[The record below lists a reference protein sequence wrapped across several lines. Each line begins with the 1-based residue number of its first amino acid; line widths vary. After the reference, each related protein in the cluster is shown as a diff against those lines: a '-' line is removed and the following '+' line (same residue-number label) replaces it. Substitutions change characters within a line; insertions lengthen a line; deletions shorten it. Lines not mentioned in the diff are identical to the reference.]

1 MDIIPV
7 SLAIAQAAKESG
19 WGTSRFALEGNAMFG
34 QWTYGKDGLKPKD
47 GVGTDHKV
55 LKFPMLRSSIIA
67 YQKNLNTH
75 KAYGKFREARSELRQ
90 KNKKLSGLDLALY
103 LENYAATGKEYVKI
117 LKSIITQNKLTDFD
131 NSVLMN
137 ASKNNSLTL

>member
-1 MDIIPV
+1 M
-7 SLAIAQAAKESG
+7 
-19 WGTSRFALEGNAMFG
+19 N
-34 QWTYGKDGLKPKD
+34 
-47 GVGTDHKV
+47 
-55 LKFPMLRSSIIA
+55 
-67 YQKNLNTH
+67 QKNLNTH